1 MAFSA
6 TTVSAGQGL
15 GVVVATGDNA
25 QIGQI
30 NKLVSQVGTRAGA
43 GPWSAQTR
51 ADGLTRVWRPRAGAP
66 SHLRRAPGPSWA
78 SLPRTLA
85 RSPPP
90 SKHSRTHPSTPDPSP
105 TCPTPRNSPAP
116 DPI

>member
-1 MAFSA
+1 MHSGARRLAAERVRGSACSVQLTGKAWAGGEPCLPVRPRRCMAFSA

-30 NKLVSQVGTRAGA
+30 NKLVSQVGTRAGG

-51 ADGLTRVWRPRAGAP
+51 ADGLT
-66 SHLRRAPGPSWA
+66 
-78 SLPRTLA
+78 
-85 RSPPP
+85 
-90 SKHSRTHPSTPDPSP
+90 
-105 TCPTPRNSPAP
+105 
-116 DPI
+116 

>member
-30 NKLVSQVGTRAGA
+30 NKLVSQVRDLGRPGA
-43 GPWSAQTR
+43 
-51 ADGLTRVWRPRAGAP
+51 
-66 SHLRRAPGPSWA
+66 
-78 SLPRTLA
+78 
-85 RSPPP
+85 
-90 SKHSRTHPSTPDPSP
+90 
-105 TCPTPRNSPAP
+105 
-116 DPI
+116 I